1 MIDDLK
7 VHNALVLGLG
17 FSNWFS
23 HEVGFTVW
31 EDNLNIELIG
41 KHDSS
46 ESWKGVSDYYYS
58 GEGPQGWT
66 GTSYMVFKV
75 TSGSD
80 TAFYKKEGT
89 CSSYGEESW
98 DLGFYKV
105 QATKKTVEVWEY
117 VQ

>member
-7 VHNALVLGLG
+7 AHNAIVLGLG
-17 FSNWFS
+17 FANWFS
-23 HEVGFTVW
+23 HAIGYTHW
-31 EDNLNIELIG
+31 TDKLNIELIE

-46 ESWKGVSDYYYS
+46 KEWKNLETYTYY

-66 GTSYMVFKV
+66 GKSYMVFRV
-75 TSGSD
+75 TDGVH

-105 QATKKTVEVWEY
+105 QAQKKTVEVWEY
-117 VQ
+117 TQ

>member
-7 VHNALVLGLG
+7 VHNAIVLGLG
-17 FSNWFS
+17 FSGWFS
-23 HEVGFTVW
+23 HAVGHTDYKDGF
-31 EDNLNIELIG
+31 NIELIG
-41 KHDSS
+41 KYQSS
-46 ESWKGVSDYYYS
+46 DEWKTASTYYY

-80 TAFYKKEGT
+80 TSFYKKEGT
-89 CSSYGEESW
+89 CDSYGEESW

-105 QATKKTVEVWEY
+105 EATKKTVEVWEY